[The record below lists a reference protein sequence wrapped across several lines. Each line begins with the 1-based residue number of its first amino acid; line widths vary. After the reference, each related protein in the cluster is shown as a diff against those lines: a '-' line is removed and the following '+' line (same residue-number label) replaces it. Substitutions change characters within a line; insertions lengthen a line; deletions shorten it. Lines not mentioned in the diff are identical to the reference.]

1 MSSPRPSPLDA
12 LLRLDGRVAVVTGA
26 AMGLG
31 GAVARL
37 LAEQGAAVALLD
49 RDGAAAEAHAS
60 TLRGD
65 GLQAQAWGCDV
76 ADEAQVQAAV
86 AGARAAL
93 GPVAVLV
100 NAAGI
105 TSAPGQPFTRSSGED
120 FDRTLAVNLKGA
132 FFSASA
138 CHADVVASGRGRVV
152 NLSSITGVIS
162 APFMPA
168 YTVSKAAL
176 ISLTKVMARD
186 LAPHGCTA
194 NAVCPGFIWT
204 PLWQR
209 LGAQMAAIDGQRQGT
224 DAQAV
229 FDGRVQ
235 SLVPMRR
242 PQTLQDVAAMVAFL
256 ASDAAA
262 NVTGQVIGVDG
273 GVTI

>member
-1 MSSPRPSPLDA
+1 MSSPHPSPLDA

-86 AGARAAL
+86 TGARAAL

-120 FDRTLAVNLKGA
+120 FDRTLAVNLKGT
-132 FFSASA
+132 FFTASA
-138 CHADVVASGRGRVV
+138 CHADLLASGRGRVV

-235 SLVPMRR
+235 ALVPMRR

>member
-1 MSSPRPSPLDA
+1 M
-12 LLRLDGRVAVVTGA
+12 RLDGRVAVVTGA

-49 RDGAAAEAHAS
+49 RDASAADAHARA
-60 TLRGD
+60 LRAD
-65 GLQAQAWGCDV
+65 GLQAQAWTCDV
-76 ADEAQVQAAV
+76 ADESQVDRAV
-86 AGARAAL
+86 AAARQAL
-93 GPVAVLV
+93 GPVAMLV

-105 TSAPGQPFTRSSGED
+105 TSVPGQPFTRSTGDD
-120 FDRTLAVNLKGA
+120 FDRTLAVNVKGM
-132 FFSASA
+132 FFTARA
-138 CHADVVASGRGRVV
+138 CHADLLGSGRGRVV

-168 YTVSKAAL
+168 YTVSKAAV

-204 PLWQR
+204 PLWER
-209 LGAQMAAIDGQRQGT
+209 LGAQMAAHDSTRHGA

-229 FDGRVQ
+229 FNGRVQ
-235 SLVPMRR
+235 ALVPMQR
-242 PQTLQDVAAMVAFL
+242 PQSALDVAALVAFL
-256 ASDAAA
+256 CSDAAA
-262 NVTGQVIGVDG
+262 NVTGQVVGVDG

>member
-1 MSSPRPSPLDA
+1 MSAVHRSPLDA

-31 GAVARL
+31 GAVARM

-49 RDGAAAEAHAS
+49 RDADAAQGHAQ
-60 TLRGD
+60 TLRAD
-65 GLQAQAWGCDV
+65 GLQAQAWRCDV
-76 ADEAQVQAAV
+76 ADESEVQAAL
-86 AGARAAL
+86 AGARAVL

-105 TSAPGQPFTRSSGED
+105 TSTPGQPFTRSGSED

-132 FFSASA
+132 LFTASA
-138 CHADVVASGRGRVV
+138 CHADLLASGRGRVV

-209 LGAQMAAIDGQRQGT
+209 LGAQMAAVDGTRHGG

>member
-1 MSSPRPSPLDA
+1 MSSPRPSPLEA

-49 RDGAAAEAHAS
+49 RDGTAAEAHAV
-60 TLRGD
+60 TLRAD
-65 GLQAQAWGCDV
+65 GLQARAWGCDV

-86 AGARAAL
+86 VGARAAL

-105 TSAPGQPFTRSSGED
+105 TSAPGQPFTRSSSED

-138 CHADVVASGRGRVV
+138 CHADLLASGRGRVV

-209 LGAQMAAIDGQRQGT
+209 LGATMAAADGPRQGA

-235 SLVPMRR
+235 ALVPMRR